1 MGNIQWKKLLIA
13 VGVSLAAGLIG
24 SIFTSEAIPT
34 WYAGLT
40 KPDFNPPNWLFAP
53 VWTTLY
59 ILMGISLYLVW
70 VAEGGKRL
78 KRAAIWF
85 FFFQLILNTLWSI
98 LFFGFKNPL
107 LAFIEILMLWL
118 SIGMTILLFQR
129 FSRVAAQLLLP
140 YLLWVTFATVL
151 NGAIMLLN

>member
-1 MGNIQWKKLLIA
+1 MKNIQWKKLLIA
-13 VGVSLAAGLIG
+13 IGVTLAAGLIG
-24 SIFTSEAIPT
+24 SIFTSDAIPT

-40 KPDFNPPNWLFAP
+40 KPEFNPPNWLFAP

-59 ILMGISLYLVW
+59 ILMSISLYLVW
-70 VAEGGKRL
+70 VSEGGKRL

-85 FFFQLILNTLWSI
+85 FFFQLILNTLWSV

-140 YLLWVTFATVL
+140 YLVWVTFAAVL

>member
-1 MGNIQWKKLLIA
+1 MGTIEWKKLLISI
-13 VGVSLAAGLIG
+13 GISLSAGLIG
-24 SIFTSEAIPT
+24 SIFTADAIPT

-40 KPDFNPPNWLFAP
+40 KPDFNPPNWIFAP

-70 VAEGGKRL
+70 VKEGGKRL

-118 SIGMTILLFQR
+118 SIGMTIILFQR
-129 FSRVAAQLLLP
+129 FSRTAAQLLLP
-140 YLLWVTFATVL
+140 YMVWVTFATVL

>member
-1 MGNIQWKKLLIA
+1 MGTIEWKKLLISI
-13 VGVSLAAGLIG
+13 GISLSAGLIG
-24 SIFTSEAIPT
+24 SIFTADAIPT
-34 WYAGLT
+34 WYADLT
-40 KPDFNPPNWLFAP
+40 KPSFNPPNWLFAP

-59 ILMGISLYLVW
+59 ILMGVSLYLVW
-70 VAEGGKRL
+70 VKEGGKRL

-118 SIGMTILLFQR
+118 SIGMTIILFQR
-129 FSRVAAQLLLP
+129 FSRTAAQLLLP
-140 YLLWVTFATVL
+140 YMVWVTFATVL